1 MRQTQNTQKKDNR
14 KSVFVI
20 ALLLL
25 LVAVIGFGG
34 YTLSKYVT
42 KKSVK
47 DSNAQVA
54 KWGFTIEAN
63 NADKLFGKEYSNGS
77 VVTEGTSDKLTVK
90 ATANTVAPGTS
101 GSMTF
106 TVKGTAEVRAQ
117 ISFNVTVTND
127 ISLVYTKDN
136 ADVTYAPVKWT
147 LKKGTE
153 VLNADNLTLE
163 GVKNALEGQSAIYE
177 AGAPEITNAY
187 TLEWAWALEGDDVLD
202 TYLGTNGTSGLPA
215 NCTFKSMVTTIN
227 FSFNI
232 SVTQLAEN
240 K

>member
-1 MRQTQNTQKKDNR
+1 MRQTQNASKKDNR
-14 KSVFVI
+14 KSILVI
-20 ALLLL
+20 GLLLL

-42 KKSVK
+42 KKSAQ
-47 DSNAQVA
+47 DNNAQVA
-54 KWGFTIEAN
+54 KWGFTVTAEN
-63 NADKLFGKEYSNGS
+63 NKLFGDKYSNGKIAA
-77 VVTEGTSDKLTVK
+77 TDDKLTVK
-90 ATANTVAPGTS
+90 ADSAGTNLVAPGTS

-215 NCTFKSMVTTIN
+215 DCTFKSMVTTIN
-227 FSFNI
+227 FSFDI